1 MVRASG
7 GYRGRQSSDTRFDE
21 IHATDWKSW
30 LAAKTF
36 GAPLMDST
44 RSSKA
49 DGRLRGGRSGR
60 ECDRPASLLAGGAH
74 GQRRSLTRQPPCFV
88 LVFPDNRPR
97 HANTSAYEFQ
107 YRERKGGDS
116 KSIYP
121 PQDAGPPAFPVDSP
135 HAWLRL
141 KASSAAT
148 GKTGR
153 STVPTRSIYR
163 RLYFWAWR

>member
-1 MVRASG
+1 MAREDLSPDSRHVSFWCFLTIG
-7 GYRGRQSSDTRFDE
+7 G
-21 IHATDWKSW
+21 
-30 LAAKTF
+30 
-36 GAPLMDST
+36 
-44 RSSKA
+44 
-49 DGRLRGGRSGR
+49 
-60 ECDRPASLLAGGAH
+60 
-74 GQRRSLTRQPPCFV
+74 
-88 LVFPDNRPR
+88 